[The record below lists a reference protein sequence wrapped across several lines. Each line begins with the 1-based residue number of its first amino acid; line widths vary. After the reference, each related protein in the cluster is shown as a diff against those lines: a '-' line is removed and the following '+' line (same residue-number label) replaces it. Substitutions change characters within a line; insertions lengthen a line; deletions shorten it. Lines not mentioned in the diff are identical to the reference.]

1 MGFFDRRIFL
11 SYLSSVGEA
20 WDDGGDS
27 LCRSDLAGVDHDEQL
42 HEVVVHLSA
51 AGLQD
56 VHVLPSHRLPD
67 FHAGKFKK
75 SKLWLKR
82 FSYKNNMYGYGV
94 AKN

>member
-1 MGFFDRRIFL
+1 M
-11 SYLSSVGEA
+11 SSVGEA

-67 FHAGKFKK
+67 FHAGKF
-75 SKLWLKR
+75 
-82 FSYKNNMYGYGV
+82 
-94 AKN
+94 